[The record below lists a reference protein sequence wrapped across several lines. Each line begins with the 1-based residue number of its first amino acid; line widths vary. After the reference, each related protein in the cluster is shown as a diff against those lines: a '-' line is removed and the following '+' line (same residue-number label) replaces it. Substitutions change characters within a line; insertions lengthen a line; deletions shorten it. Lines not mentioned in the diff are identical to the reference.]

1 MPIFVNNF
9 VRVTL
14 KITSFDDSPWIR
26 RKFLLICCFL
36 STNTMDQIRLEI
48 LFAVTAHV
56 STTRAIFRPFRGNDF
71 VSNTGATLF
80 CASEDYRNN
89 EITLLT

>member
-1 MPIFVNNF
+1 
-9 VRVTL
+9 
-14 KITSFDDSPWIR
+14 
-26 RKFLLICCFL
+26 
-36 STNTMDQIRLEI
+36 MDQIRLEI

-89 EITLLT
+89 EITHLTWKHYINSFSYFAFTNKVIVLRSAYY

>member
-1 MPIFVNNF
+1 
-9 VRVTL
+9 
-14 KITSFDDSPWIR
+14 
-26 RKFLLICCFL
+26 
-36 STNTMDQIRLEI
+36 MDQIRLEI

-89 EITLLT
+89 EITLLTWKRYINSFSYFAFTNKVIVLRSAYY

>member
-1 MPIFVNNF
+1 
-9 VRVTL
+9 
-14 KITSFDDSPWIR
+14 
-26 RKFLLICCFL
+26 
-36 STNTMDQIRLEI
+36 MDQIRLEI
-48 LFAVTAHV
+48 LFAITAHV

-89 EITLLT
+89 EITLLTWKHYINSFSYFAFTNKVIVLRSAYY

>member
-1 MPIFVNNF
+1 
-9 VRVTL
+9 
-14 KITSFDDSPWIR
+14 
-26 RKFLLICCFL
+26 
-36 STNTMDQIRLEI
+36 MDQIRLEI

-80 CASEDYRNN
+80 CESEDYRNN
-89 EITLLT
+89 EITLLTWKHYINSFSYFALTNKVIVLRSAYY

>member
-1 MPIFVNNF
+1 
-9 VRVTL
+9 
-14 KITSFDDSPWIR
+14 
-26 RKFLLICCFL
+26 
-36 STNTMDQIRLEI
+36 MDQTRLEI

-89 EITLLT
+89 EITLLTWKHYINSFSYFAFTNKVIVLRSAYY

>member
-1 MPIFVNNF
+1 
-9 VRVTL
+9 
-14 KITSFDDSPWIR
+14 
-26 RKFLLICCFL
+26 
-36 STNTMDQIRLEI
+36 MDQIRLEI

-89 EITLLT
+89 EITLLTWKHYINSFSYFAFTNKVIVLRSAYY

>member
-1 MPIFVNNF
+1 
-9 VRVTL
+9 
-14 KITSFDDSPWIR
+14 
-26 RKFLLICCFL
+26 
-36 STNTMDQIRLEI
+36 MDQTRLEI

-89 EITLLT
+89 EITLLTWKHYINSFSYFALTNKVIVLRSAYY